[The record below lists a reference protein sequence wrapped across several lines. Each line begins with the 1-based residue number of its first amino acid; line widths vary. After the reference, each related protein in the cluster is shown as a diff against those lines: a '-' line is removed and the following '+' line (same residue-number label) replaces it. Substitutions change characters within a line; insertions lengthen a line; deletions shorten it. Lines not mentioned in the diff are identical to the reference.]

1 MVIENGH
8 QKPPDR
14 HPISEEEKPSRKMVY
29 VEPKDGTYRAYANN
43 VQAAQTVFDARVIFG
58 EVINVTDEEIVIEQ
72 RVQITMSWA
81 ELKIVNEFLAQHIKA
96 FEDKNGPIK
105 IPTAVANPLQ
115 PSGPEEPKQAS
126 K

>member
-8 QKPPDR
+8 QKPPDQSSVSKEAEPVR
-14 HPISEEEKPSRKMVY
+14 RMVY
-29 VEPKDGTYRAYANN
+29 VEPKEGVHRAYANN
-43 VQAAQTVFDARVIFG
+43 VQAAQTIFDVRIIFG
-58 EVINVTDEEIVIEQ
+58 ELINVTDEEIVIEQ
-72 RVQITMSWA
+72 RVQVTMSWA
-81 ELKIVNEFLAQHIKA
+81 ELKIVNDFLAQHIKA

-126 K
+126 E